1 MISCPNCGL
10 ENGDFDELCSG
21 CGTPLGV
28 SPQKNNRKAKR
39 GDKAKTYSFDKKRLW
54 RIAVA
59 TVAIAGVGIGGVLV
73 AKGLSAESALK
84 QATRK
89 TAKLF
94 AGSAANEDECV
105 SGGRKIIAL
114 LDKGE
119 YTVDMVCENY
129 ELTIDTDYNYSRKK
143 RCMSGS
149 AAIIIDGFDF
159 SADYSIDDD
168 LLLVSSPVAMENVY
182 GVNLTDLEK
191 SLQSSPLSTLLPDE
205 LLKLTNIDFF
215 QKTDFSSLLRADG
228 NKELKALVRSA
239 KIKYLDRKN
248 VAGVSDTIPC
258 KIYQLT
264 WDEEKAEEMISA
276 MRKKGGGSNIAAFF
290 ANVLLK
296 LDPDVRCYVGGDRE
310 LVGVDV
316 VSAGVRYT
324 FLLEGDK
331 NPWDLFSLT
340 VTTLSGAQEVF
351 VGEISNSDAGTV
363 CCLKND
369 QITYLTFTL
378 TDTGDF
384 ALNTYGKGA
393 VLYGNL
399 ALTDKGAGLDIVVD
413 SAEFGPIHAAYKVSE
428 LKKEPKALTKHYI
441 DILDMDFG
449 DLQRFLF
456 DLGVMAS

>member
-94 AGSAANEDECV
+94 AGSAASEDECV

-149 AAIIIDGFDF
+149 AAIIIDEFDF

-168 LLLVSSPVAMENVY
+168 LLLVSSPVGMENVY
-182 GVNLTDLEK
+182 GVDLSDLEK
-191 SLQSSPLSTLLPDE
+191 NLRESPLGSILPKE
-205 LLKLTNIDFF
+205 ITKLIKVDFF
-215 QKTDFSSLLRADG
+215 KKIEFRKLIKADE
-228 NKELKALVRSA
+228 NREIQSLVRST
-239 KIKYLDRKN
+239 KIKYLDKC
-248 VAGVSDTIPC
+248 VITGVNTSIPC
-258 KIYQLT
+258 KMYQVS
-264 WDEEKAEEMISA
+264 WDKEKVKDVVDSLN
-276 MRKKGGGSNIAAFF
+276 KKATINELGAFF
-290 ANVLLK
+290 ANVVLK
-296 LDPDVRCYVGGDRE
+296 LEPDVRCYVNDNKV
-310 LVGVDV
+310 LVGVDTV
-316 VSAGVRYT
+316 FAGVRYI
-324 FLLEGDK
+324 FLLEGEQ
-331 NPWDLFSLT
+331 NLWDQFSLPL
-340 VTTLSGAQEVF
+340 TTLT
-351 VGEISNSDAGTV
+351 GEKKVYTGGVANEGNGTK
-363 CCLKND
+363 CCLGDVNSP
-369 QITYLTFTL
+369 YLVLSL
-378 TDTGDF
+378 TQQGDF
-384 ALNTYGKGA
+384 ALETAEKGTI
-393 VLYGNL
+393 LKGNL
-399 ALTDKGAGLDIVVD
+399 SDDGDAVNMEITLDLEEVGETHLACRLSALQKNPQPLSG
-413 SAEFGPIHAAYKVSE
+413 
-428 LKKEPKALTKHYI
+428 HYI
-441 DILDMDFG
+441 DLLNMKLGEI
-449 DLQRFLF
+449 QRLLF
-456 DLGVMAS
+456 DLGRLG